1 MINTTRGY
9 QMDTAELTEK
19 TGTFENDREITKWVE
34 YWDGDDMVHRS
45 VHVQLK
51 WGAFAQT
58 ELASFG

>member
-19 TGTFENDREITKWVE
+19 TGTIDNDRETTNWVE
-34 YWDGDDMVHRS
+34 YWDGDEMVHRS

-58 ELASFG
+58 ELAELG